1 MSTRDNYTAALYQ
14 QSLKPQTIAASA
26 LNSGNVDTQ
35 GYESLSVAILV
46 GDISETLGSGSPVA
60 QIDLKIEHAA
70 DDGTGAPGTYA
81 ACVDADVLGFTGL
94 TAGLFKTID
103 TAGEENRRYV
113 IGYRGV
119 NRFVRV
125 TATPQGLSTGG
136 AIAMMAIKG
145 HPHEAP
151 ADNS

>member
-103 TAGEENRRYV
+103 TGEPALCHRLPRRHASCASLP
-113 IGYRGV
+113 R
-119 NRFVRV
+119 RRV
-125 TATPQGLSTGG
+125 CRPA
-136 AIAMMAIKG
+136 
-145 HPHEAP
+145 AP
-151 ADNS
+151 SP